1 MCITIKQIGAK
12 NELQEEIDESTTT
25 VRDFNI
31 CLSETNSSSRHKVS
45 NSIVEFNNQLH
56 ITDMYRIPDPITA
69 EYTFFSNSFGTFTK
83 TDYILG
89 HNFSFNCKTM
99 NHIMPALKTQGNYN

>member
-1 MCITIKQIGAK
+1 MHITIKQIGAK
-12 NELQEEIDESTTT
+12 KELQEEIDESTST

-31 CLSETNSSSRHKVS
+31 CLSETNLSSRHKVS
-45 NSIVEFNNQLH
+45 ESIVEFNINHLH

-83 TDYILG
+83 TDYFRG
-89 HNFSFNCKTM
+89 HNFFFL
-99 NHIMPALKTQGNYN
+99 ILRV

>member
-1 MCITIKQIGAK
+1 MHYSMHITIKQIGAK

-31 CLSETNSSSRHKVS
+31 CPSETNPSSRHKVS
-45 NSIVEFNNQLH
+45 KSIVEFNINQLH

-69 EYTFFSNSFGTFTK
+69 EYTHSSQTHLEHSPRQTTFQAIIFFFL
-83 TDYILG
+83 ILRV
-89 HNFSFNCKTM
+89 
-99 NHIMPALKTQGNYN
+99 